1 MLYAHKVHYWVKGGH
16 SLFPSTAVSDV
27 GVVVGVYTYI
37 QEVGWK
43 NCIAMDMCSL
53 PTYAGGIIKQYPT
66 V

>member
-1 MLYAHKVHYWVKGGH
+1 MKGGH

-27 GVVVGVYTYI
+27 GVVVGVYTYV

-53 PTYAGGIIKQYPT
+53 PTYAGGIIKQYAT